1 MDLIEIL
8 ELLGMLVGVF
18 VGVLAA
24 LYLARWILQAPDEKA
39 LRKPHAA
46 RGVADRLL
54 MAITALLGRP
64 NGRER

>member
-1 MDLIEIL
+1 MNLIEIL

-24 LYLARWILQAPDEKA
+24 LYLARWVLQAPDEKA
-39 LRKPHAA
+39 ERKPQAA
-46 RGVADRLL
+46 RSPADRVL

-64 NGRER
+64 KGRER